1 MFKLQIST
9 NSIQLYKEFP
19 SNGDQFD
26 LLIDGVEVTIW
37 DQPAIRD
44 ALLPVIEIHP
54 NYMCHTSAGAIRNYA
69 AAQYYKSLRL
79 KGTEESVAATAGLL
93 YEEELKKTA
102 ALDDEPYEV
111 VQCPDD
117 CPCHSEAPIDFEPD
131 PDNLGYPYEEPPE
144 SSNDDPRT
152 SGFCIDDFPNIPRA
166 PRVTYPDLTEE
177 EWDRRE
183 RGYLTRETHDDDDKL
198 FKDAY
203 NARFD

>member
-19 SNGDQFD
+19 SNGNQFD

-69 AAQYYKSLRL
+69 AAQYYKALCL
-79 KGTEESVAATAGLL
+79 KGKPEDIAATAALQ
-93 YEEELKKTA
+93 YEHDLKNLET
-102 ALDDEPYEV
+102 LDEEPYEV
-111 VQCPDD
+111 VQCSDD
-117 CPCHSEAPIDFEPD
+117 CQCHSLVPGIDYDTGEP
-131 PDNLGYPYEEPPE
+131 EEPPE
-144 SSNDDPRT
+144 SSNDDPRA

-166 PRVTYPDLTEE
+166 PRTEPPRVTYPGLTEE

-183 RGYLTRETHDDDDKL
+183 RGYLDRETHD
-198 FKDAY
+198 
-203 NARFD
+203 